1 MRADR
6 GASTQAALAYQAER
20 VCGASGGS
28 SLKVAASGVS
38 GVCDGVSCLKVA
50 LPLLWSVFEVRDGDR
65 MEHVGRGAARA

>member
-1 MRADR
+1 M
-6 GASTQAALAYQAER
+6 ALVPRLHSLTKQNGCVGPR
-20 VCGASGGS
+20 GGS
-28 SLKVAASGVS
+28 SLKVAAPGVS